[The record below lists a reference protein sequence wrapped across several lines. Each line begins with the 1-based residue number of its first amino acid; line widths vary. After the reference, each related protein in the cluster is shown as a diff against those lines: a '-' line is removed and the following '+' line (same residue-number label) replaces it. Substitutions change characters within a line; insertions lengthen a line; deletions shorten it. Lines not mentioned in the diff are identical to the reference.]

1 MRSIPSLLTALLSTG
16 SLTAQI
22 APDDPPATFDFR
34 SLDAPGEGFNDDT
47 PTSSLEA
54 RIVGDNPGQTI
65 GELRENVLVAAGE
78 RWSRFLRSVV
88 PIVVDVDFED
98 LGGSDGGSIT
108 LAGASAVTQSQN
120 FANAPLR
127 NTLYPI
133 ALANSLAG
141 RDLSTRSDIAVTANS
156 NEALSNLSQGSFTWY
171 YGLDSN
177 APVGTI
183 DFLDV
188 IAHELGHGLG
198 FAANVSSTSGGF
210 FGGRPN
216 AFSSFIFDTELGLP
230 WTELTSAERLTSSRN
245 DPNLTWN
252 GPAVTNAVDGV
263 QSFVSNGLN
272 SAQSSAFAAT
282 QANFGGDFPLSG
294 ITGNLVLVDDGVGVE
309 NDNGEGTTADLAQPL
324 LNGDEVSGSIALISR
339 GISTFNDKALQAEAA
354 GAIAV
359 VLYNNVGGDARIT
372 ASSDSQNRSTLPITF
387 VSENSGQAL
396 IDLIEEGDPGVV
408 VFGNRVE
415 AARPEG
421 APAPVNRLRLF
432 APSNFNPGSSIS
444 HWTTASS
451 PNLLMEPSITRTIRP
466 DLDLTPLLMKD
477 IGWRVE
483 GVSIPHL
490 TYETY
495 LADLG
500 LSPGDPNLEPED
512 DFDGDG
518 ISNLAEYFYG
528 TNLER
533 GDAAPFRLEGDELVH
548 QRAILP
554 NDLLFE
560 YQTSANLTDGFTRLS
575 VDESVTGLDSLL
587 REARAPVNQER
598 ERAFFRL
605 FIQQAP

>member
-1 MRSIPSLLTALLSTG
+1 MRSMPSLLAALLSTG

-22 APDDPPATFDFR
+22 APDTPPATFVFR

-47 PTSSLEA
+47 PTSALEA
-54 RIVGDNPGQTI
+54 RIVGDNPGQTV

-78 RWSRFLRSVV
+78 RWSRFLRSSV

-98 LGGSDGGSIT
+98 LGGSDGASIT
-108 LAGASAVTQSQN
+108 LAGAGAVSQTQN

-141 RDLSTRSDIAVTANS
+141 SDLSTRSDISVTANS
-156 NEALSNLSQGSFTWY
+156 NDDLSNSSQGPFTWY

-177 APVGTI
+177 APFGTV
-183 DFLDV
+183 DFLSV

-198 FAANVSSTSGGF
+198 FAANVSSASGGF

-230 WTELTSAERLTSSRN
+230 WTELTSAQRFTSSRN

-263 QSFVSNGLN
+263 QSFVNNGLN
-272 SAQSSAFAAT
+272 SAQSNVFAAT
-282 QANFGGDFPLSG
+282 QASFGGSFPLSG

-309 NDNGEGTTADLAQPL
+309 NNNGEGTTADLVQPL
-324 LNGDEVSGSIALISR
+324 INGNEVSGSIALISR
-339 GISTFNDKALQAEAA
+339 GISSFNDKALQAEAA

-359 VLYNNVGGDARIT
+359 VIYNNVGGDARIT
-372 ASSDSQNRSTLPITF
+372 ASSVSDNLSTLPITF
-387 VSENSGQAL
+387 VSENSGQTL
-396 IDLIEEGDPGVV
+396 IDLIEEGDPEVV

-415 AARPEG
+415 AAQPEG

-432 APSNFNPGSSIS
+432 GPSNFDPGSSIS
-444 HWTTASS
+444 HWSRASS
-451 PNLLMEPSITRTIRP
+451 PNLLMEPSISRTVRA

-500 LSPGDPNLEPED
+500 RSPDDPNLAPED
-512 DFDGDG
+512 DFDADG
-518 ISNLAEYFYG
+518 ISNLAEYFFG

-554 NDLLFE
+554 NDLLLE
-560 YQTSANLTDGFTRLS
+560 YQTSSNLTDGFTRIT
-575 VDESVTGLDSLL
+575 VDESVTGLDFLL
-587 REARAPVNQER
+587 REARAPVNMEG

-605 FIQQAP
+605 LIQEGP